1 MTFTILG
8 TAVDVRT
15 GTPVV
20 YSQMTI
26 PEYLAIVGTKFE
38 DFHLQRRREKHKAYG
53 RLQADIQAGALLPS
67 ITLAVKPE
75 TVPAILGIYKAYSE
89 DPSDAGPLAAA
100 LNTPGTVDILDGLQR
115 TYIMRDLADGGAE
128 FKDGQRIL
136 VEFWLEQD
144 LHNLI
149 YRIIVLNAGQ
159 KPMSIKHQLEMLFA
173 SLQESILHQLPGVE
187 IYLERDGAR
196 RSRPKKF
203 AFHAVV
209 SAYQAMIT
217 SSPELQ
223 KDNIVANELME
234 SSALE
239 LGEIALSEQFDR
251 FVDTLKLYV
260 HLDEQTHRIYSVA
273 AADEEGEEDDDGF
286 AEDPARKTGQSST
299 ASSSNWFATDN
310 VMKSFF
316 AALAQF
322 DTGEPRRK
330 RVDAALES
338 LATTLSDAAAGSDP
352 LGLSD
357 FNKLRS
363 GFVPSKINV
372 GVATRRLLT
381 NGFKEYFREAG
392 EVQLKDCWKL
402 AAD

>member
-1 MTFTILG
+1 MTITILG

-20 YSQMTI
+20 YSQMSI
-26 PEYLAIVGTKFE
+26 PEYLAIVGKKFE

-53 RLQADIQAGALLPS
+53 RLSADISEGALLPA

-75 TVPAILGIYKAYSE
+75 IVDSILSEYEAYKA
-89 DPSDAGPLAAA
+89 DPSAAGALAAA

-115 TYIMRDLADGGAE
+115 TYIMSDLASSGAK
-128 FKDGQRIL
+128 FKEGQRML
-136 VEFWLEQD
+136 VEFWLERD

-159 KPMSIKHQLEMLFA
+159 KPMSIKHQLELLFA
-173 SLQESILHQLPGVE
+173 SLQESILRQLPGVE
-187 IYLERDGAR
+187 IYLERDNAK
-196 RSRPKKF
+196 RSKAKKF
-203 AFHAVV
+203 AFHVIV

-217 SSPELQ
+217 GSSELQ

-239 LGEIALSEQFDR
+239 MGEASLSEQFDR
-251 FVDTLKLYV
+251 FVDTLKQYV
-260 HLDEQTHRIYSVA
+260 RFDEDAYRVYSAVA
-273 AADEEGEEDDDGF
+273 DVGDGLESGTSKSEQ
-286 AEDPARKTGQSST
+286 ASPASL
-299 ASSSNWFATDN
+299 ANWFATDN
-310 VMKSFF
+310 VMISFF

-322 DTGEPRRK
+322 GIDDLRK
-330 RVDAALES
+330 TRMAEALARLS
-338 LATTLSDAAAGSDP
+338 TTLSEAAPGSDP
-352 LGLSD
+352 LGLGV
-357 FNKLRS
+357 FNMLRA
-363 GFVPSKINV
+363 GFIPRRVNV

-392 EVQLKDCWKL
+392 QVSLTECWKL
-402 AAD
+402 AAE

>member
-1 MTFTILG
+1 MTITILG

-15 GTPVV
+15 RTPVV
-20 YSQMTI
+20 YSQMSI
-26 PEYLAIVGTKFE
+26 PEYLAIVGKKFE

-53 RLQADIQAGALLPS
+53 RLSADISEGALLPS

-75 TVPAILGIYKAYSE
+75 IVDSILSEYEAYKA
-89 DPSDAGPLAAA
+89 DPSAAGALAAA

-115 TYIMRDLADGGAE
+115 TYIMSDLTNAGVE
-128 FKDGQRIL
+128 FKEGQRIL
-136 VEFWLEQD
+136 VEFWLERN

-159 KPMSIKHQLEMLFA
+159 KPMSIKHQLELLFA
-173 SLQESILHQLPGVE
+173 SLQESILRQLPGVE
-187 IYLERDGAR
+187 IYLERDNAK
-196 RSRPKKF
+196 RSKAKKF
-203 AFHAVV
+203 AFHMIV

-217 SSPELQ
+217 GSSELQ

-239 LGEIALSEQFDR
+239 MGEASLSEQFDK
-251 FVDTLKLYV
+251 FVDTLKQYV
-260 HLDEQTHRIYSVA
+260 RFDEHAYRVYSAVADLGDGLDPGTSKPEQ
-273 AADEEGEEDDDGF
+273 
-286 AEDPARKTGQSST
+286 
-299 ASSSNWFATDN
+299 ASPGGLANWFATDN
-310 VMKSFF
+310 VMISFF

-322 DTGEPRRK
+322 GIDDLRK
-330 RVDAALES
+330 MRMAEALARLS
-338 LATTLSDAAAGSDP
+338 NTLSEAPPGSDP
-352 LGLSD
+352 LGLGV
-357 FNKLRS
+357 FNMLRA
-363 GFVPSKINV
+363 GFIPRRVNV

-392 EVQLKDCWKL
+392 QVSLTECWKL

>member
-8 TAVDVRT
+8 TAFDVRT

-20 YSQMTI
+20 YSQMSI

-38 DFHLQRRREKHKAYG
+38 DFRLQRRREKHKAYG
-53 RLQADIQAGALLPS
+53 RLQADIRGGALLPS

-75 TVPAILGIYKAYSE
+75 IVPNILPAYEAFKE
-89 DPSDAGPLAAA
+89 DPSNAGSLAAA

-115 TYIMRDLADGGAE
+115 TYIMRDLADEGAE

-136 VEFWLEQD
+136 VEFWLERD

-173 SLQESILHQLPGVE
+173 SLEESILRQLPGVE
-187 IYLERDGAR
+187 IYLERDATR

-203 AFHAVV
+203 AFHVIV

-217 SSPELQ
+217 GSPELQ
-223 KDNIVANELME
+223 KDNIIANELME
-234 SSALE
+234 SSVLE
-239 LGEIALSEQFDR
+239 MGETALSEQFDR
-251 FVDTLKLYV
+251 FVDTLRQYV
-260 HLDEQTHRIYSVA
+260 EFDEQTYRIYSSMA
-273 AADEEGEEDDDGF
+273 EAGESQEADGS
-286 AEDPARKTGQSST
+286 PRSSEYGT
-299 ASSSNWFATDN
+299 STSLANWFATDN
-310 VMKSFF
+310 VMISFF

-322 DTGEPRRK
+322 GTGEPRRK
-330 RVDAALES
+330 RVGEALKRLGE
-338 LATTLSDAAAGSDP
+338 TLSASTDGSDP
-352 LGLSD
+352 LGLAD

-392 EVQLKDCWKL
+392 EVPLQDCWKL
-402 AAD
+402 AAE

>member
-20 YSQMTI
+20 YSQMSI
-26 PEYLAIVGTKFE
+26 PEYLTIVGTKFE

-53 RLQADIQAGALLPS
+53 RLQADIREGALLPT

-75 TVPAILGIYKAYSE
+75 TVPDILPVYEAFKENPSNSE
-89 DPSDAGPLAAA
+89 ALAAA

-115 TYIMRDLADGGAE
+115 TYIMRDLAEGGAE
-128 FKDGQRIL
+128 FKEGQRIL
-136 VEFWLEQD
+136 VEFWLERD

-187 IYLERDGAR
+187 IYLERDGTR

-203 AFHAVV
+203 AFHVIV
-209 SAYQAMIT
+209 SAYQAMLT

-234 SSALE
+234 TSALE
-239 LGEIALSEQFDR
+239 LGEMALSEQFDR
-251 FVDTLKLYV
+251 FVETLKLYV
-260 HLDEQTHRIYSVA
+260 GLDEHTHRIYSVA
-273 AADEEGEEDDDGF
+273 AEEEENEPD
-286 AEDPARKTGQSST
+286 ARPSRKTSQSPA
-299 ASSSNWFATDN
+299 ASSANWFATDN
-310 VMKSFF
+310 VMISFF

-330 RVDAALES
+330 RVGAALEE
-338 LATTLSDAAAGSDP
+338 LAATLASAAGGTDP
-352 LGLSD
+352 LGLAD

-392 EVQLKDCWKL
+392 EVPLMDCWKL